1 MHDASP
7 GRGVSPSRP
16 GAPGGPR
23 EDPPPPALA
32 LAATDPANPYGAAL
46 DWPDVPTGPDG
57 VPPTGHRPGRKAG
70 AVVVLVHGEL
80 TLYMERGGKTL
91 LCFTSDALR
100 LRAAAEALVWALRA
114 ARTERLSLEK
124 VNGAPLLGTPLA
136 EAMLAAGFYS
146 SPSGIRF
153 RS

>member
-1 MHDASP
+1 MPDNTVPPDTAPLTSE
-7 GRGVSPSRP
+7 GS
-16 GAPGGPR
+16 GAP
-23 EDPPPPALA
+23 EKS
-32 LAATDPANPYGAAL
+32 GARVSIIMGSDS
-46 DWPDVPTGPDG
+46 DWPT
-57 VPPTGHRPGRKAG
+57 
-70 AVVVLVHGEL
+70 
-80 TLYMERGGKTL
+80 M
-91 LCFTSDALR
+91 
-100 LRAAAEALVWALRA
+100 RAAAEALVWALRA